1 MNHSPFHLFQNDTT
15 LKTYVLVIVKLLL
28 LLLRTIDV
36 PAPLHGQPIPPT
48 TPWAGYH
55 ISLPANMRD
64 KVLALKEALED
75 EQDFDQLGLKIISL
89 LVDLWTSTWLPTAQD
104 QITDPT
110 LKMVMFT
117 QLRAD
122 GSFRKPHEVTGQ
134 FARISFMMVSLP
146 SLYLLDN
153 YLSDHVFTEAN
164 FLEACPLPG

>member
-1 MNHSPFHLFQNDTT
+1 MNHTPFHIFQNETT
-15 LKTYVLVIVKLLL
+15 LKTYELVVVKLLL

-36 PAPLHGQPIPPT
+36 PTPIPGQPIPPN

-55 ISLPANMRD
+55 IPLPANIRD
-64 KVLALKEALED
+64 RVLALRESLQGGENFNELD
-75 EQDFDQLGLKIISL
+75 SQIVHL
-89 LVDLWTSTWLPTAQD
+89 LVDLWTHTWLPTSHD

-134 FARISFMMVSLP
+134 FARLSFMMVRL
-146 SLYLLDN
+146 LHFYLLSFD
-153 YLSDHVFTEAN
+153 
-164 FLEACPLPG
+164 